1 MDDLSYMDAG
11 SGSLGED
18 GLRAVGERLVLG
30 WLVCGRLARGWFMR
44 DWPGVE
50 CWFKDIVCWEEVF
63 TGEMRVREI
72 GLDERDCFEKLV
84 LQENGAVKPA
94 QQAVICF
101 VQPVKQIL

>member
-1 MDDLSYMDAG
+1 MG
-11 SGSLGED
+11 
-18 GLRAVGERLVLG
+18 G
-30 WLVCGRLARGWFMR
+30 WL
-44 DWPGVE
+44 GVK
-50 CWFKDIVCWEEVF
+50 CWFKAIVCWEEVL

-84 LQENGAVKPA
+84 LQENGAVKSA